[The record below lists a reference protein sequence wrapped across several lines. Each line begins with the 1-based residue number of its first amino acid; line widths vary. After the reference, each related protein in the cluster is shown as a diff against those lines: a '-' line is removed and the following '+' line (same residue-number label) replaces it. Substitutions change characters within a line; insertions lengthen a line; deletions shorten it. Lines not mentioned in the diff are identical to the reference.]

1 MLPARSIDPARIS
14 NCGDAMLHMYLF
26 EAPGMLLCPAGALTF
41 NACGARDAEFKIE
54 IPEQGIDATFTK
66 NDARRE
72 ARV

>member
-1 MLPARSIDPARIS
+1 
-14 NCGDAMLHMYLF
+14 MLHMYLF